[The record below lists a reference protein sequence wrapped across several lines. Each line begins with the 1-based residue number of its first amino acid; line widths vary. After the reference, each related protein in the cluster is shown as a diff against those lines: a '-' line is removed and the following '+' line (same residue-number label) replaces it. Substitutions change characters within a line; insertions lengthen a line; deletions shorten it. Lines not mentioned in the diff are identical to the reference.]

1 MINKQPSA
9 EISADKNL
17 RAAIEI
23 AVERF
28 SNVYDPRVL
37 QQLKIVLSNKLTQA
51 SGTSLRE
58 LTNAVQNI
66 SVFGNREQAELV
78 AKTISF
84 HASNLA
90 NKRAW
95 QQSGVVKTIKWWTAE
110 DGQVCEFCG
119 ALDGMVI
126 RVSDN
131 FVDKG
136 AVLRGKNGGKA
147 IIESDIE
154 TPPLHDGCRCY
165 CRPEIVSLDDE

>member
-9 EISADKNL
+9 KISADKNL
-17 RAAIEI
+17 SAAIEI

-37 QQLKIVLSNKLTQA
+37 QQLKIVLGNRLTQA

-66 SVFGNREQAELV
+66 SAFGNREQAELV

-95 QQSGVVKTIKWWTAE
+95 QQSGV
-110 DGQVCEFCG
+110 
-119 ALDGMVI
+119 
-126 RVSDN
+126 RDN
-131 FVDKG
+131 FADKG
-136 AVLRGKNGGKA
+136 AVLRGKNGGKV